1 MKMLIVFHF
10 FFFHLLKM
18 SFPFCCFII
27 LLLWPGI
34 SSSIFHTAEEIN
46 AIQYHYDIDKSGDQ
60 ATFTFTLKNISH
72 ASGVLQIQSF
82 YFSITYIDENLK
94 EVRLPENETILFEN
108 ASGVLKMENLEEDGS
123 YFVCVFFLTDDH
135 AHLIASSR
143 FCHLVTMNEGCQLE
157 KSEKAFSNR
166 HILILVAFSC
176 VIFLLVVIIT
186 IIRKYIY
193 RPRTIAAILETLPV
207 DYAKR
212 LTELADKV
220 DGRRQHKPTRALGTR
235 LREDSRITID
245 YDPNAD
251 HEFYK
256 YHSQDNASLDILPE

>member
-1 MKMLIVFHF
+1 
-10 FFFHLLKM
+10 M
-18 SFPFCCFII
+18 SSYFCCFII
-27 LLLWPGI
+27 LLLCLEI
-34 SSSIFHTAEEIN
+34 SSSIFHTVEEIN
-46 AIQYHYDIDKSGDQ
+46 AFQYHYDIDKSGDQ

-72 ASGVLQIQSF
+72 ASDVLRIQSF

-108 ASGVLKMENLEEDGS
+108 QSGVLKMENLEEDGS

-143 FCHLVTMNEGCQLE
+143 FCHLITMNEGCQLE
-157 KSEKAFSNR
+157 KSVKAFNNR
-166 HILILVAFSC
+166 HILILVAFSGA
-176 VIFLLVVIIT
+176 IFLLVVIIT

-193 RPRTIAAILETLPV
+193 RPRTTAAILESLPEYYAERLK
-207 DYAKR
+207 DYLDEAHP
-212 LTELADKV
+212 
-220 DGRRQHKPTRALGTR
+220 RRHYQPAPALVSR

-245 YDPNAD
+245 YDPNVD

-256 YHSQDNASLDILPE
+256 YHGRYNAPLDILSE